1 MSETRSLKPQKEG
14 AKPDGELR
22 IIRPSELA
30 KSGTTGTV
38 AEGVLESKK
47 PNKFNPGNMDYFI
60 RSDDGSL
67 TIINETSSLKEQL
80 GQDGVVGMRVRVDYN
95 GKKPTKSGKTF
106 HDFSCFEVKSK

>member
-1 MSETRSLKPQKEG
+1 MSDTRSLKPAKEG
-14 AKPDGELR
+14 AKSDGELR

-38 AEGVLESKK
+38 AEGILESKK
-47 PNKFNPGNMDYFI
+47 PNKFNPASNDYFI
-60 RSDDGSL
+60 RGADGSL
-67 TIINETSSLKEQL
+67 TILNETASLKEQL

-106 HDFSCFEVKSK
+106 HDFSCFEVKGK